1 MWLRE
6 YTSLSPL
13 STNHRLC
20 QMCRRD
26 PHFMRYPLRITF
38 VLSSAAGWRDEGDA
52 GSVDPDACGLFAS
65 LLLFIEYDRGFDGE
79 LSSESEDVRW

>member
-20 QMCRRD
+20 HVCRLE
-26 PHFMRYPLRITF
+26 PHFMRYPLWMILL
-38 VLSSAAGWRDEGDA
+38 LSMGPGCRDGEA
-52 GSVDPDACGLFAS
+52 GSADPDGWGFA
-65 LLLFIEYDRGFDGE
+65 LFIEYDSGFDGR
-79 LSSESEDVRW
+79 LSSESEDVKW

>member
-20 QMCRRD
+20 QVCRLE

-38 VLSSAAGWRDEGDA
+38 VASIVPGCRDGDA
-52 GSVDPDACGLFAS
+52 ASPVAATVVEPDGCAFPFVVYAC
-65 LLLFIEYDRGFDGE
+65 GFDGE
-79 LSSESEDVRW
+79 LSSESEDVKW